1 MSENEQYNALS
12 PADYANFLP
21 ISQIMDFGVKEL
33 WSRTPR
39 IAGPAYTVQLSPND
53 HLMMHA
59 AIYEAPVG
67 SIIVVTGSG
76 NEFAVAGGN
85 VCAIAQK
92 RGIQGFIIDGVI
104 RDLAEIRESQFP
116 VFARG
121 VVPIPGIKETVTPLN
136 QRIFC
141 AGCVVNP
148 NDMIVADEEGIVVLP
163 KEQKQTIYDK
173 AKVRADK
180 EAAMSLDE
188 WQTEHQNKV
197 SQLLQE
203 LQEK

>member
-1 MSENEQYNALS
+1 MSNEHYLSLS

-21 ISQIMDFGVKEL
+21 ITQVLDFGIKEL
-33 WSRTPR
+33 WSNTPR
-39 IAGPAYTVQLSPND
+39 IAGPAFTVQLSPGD

-92 RGIQGFIIDGVI
+92 RGIQGFVIDGVI
-104 RDLAEIRESQFP
+104 RDVAEIRESRFP

-121 VVPIPGIKETVTPLN
+121 VVPIPGVKKTKSPLN
-136 QRIFC
+136 QPIRLS
-141 AGCVVNP
+141 GCVVNAD
-148 NDMIVADEEGIVVLP
+148 DMVVADEEGIVVLP
-163 KEQKQTIYDK
+163 DAQKQAIYTK
-173 AKVRADK
+173 AKARADK
-180 EAAMSLDE
+180 EAGMTLDE
-188 WQTEHQNKV
+188 WQEEHEQKIR
-197 SQLLQE
+197 QLLR
-203 LQEK
+203 

>member
-1 MSENEQYNALS
+1 MSDNEQYNALS

-21 ISQIMDFGVKEL
+21 ITQVLDFGIKEL
-33 WSRTPR
+33 WPNIPR
-39 IAGPAYTVQLSPND
+39 IAGPAYTVQLSPGD

-59 AIYEAPVG
+59 AIYEAPAG

-92 RGIQGFIIDGVI
+92 RGIRGFVIDGVI
-104 RDLAEIRESQFP
+104 RDVAEIRESRFP

-121 VVPIPGIKETVTPLN
+121 VVPIPGAKKIITLLDQP
-136 QRIFC
+136 IHC
-141 AGCVVNP
+141 SGCDVNP
-148 NDMIVADEEGIVVLP
+148 GDMIVADEEGIVVLP
-163 KEQKQTIYDK
+163 YEQKQAIYDK

-180 EAAMSLDE
+180 EAVMTLDE
-188 WQTEHQNKV
+188 WQAEHQRKV
-197 SQLLQE
+197 NQLLD
-203 LQEK
+203 K